1 MRFQYM
7 LMVYIR
13 YLAKNSNNQKKPE
26 FRYRVQKTSE
36 HKPQKNPTLNTTI
49 NTSKKGHSPRA
60 LIIKVPED
68 NAKLLYVLNELQKYQ
83 EELSEQ
89 EHQRDK
95 KTQTQY
101 SQDRAGEVI

>member
-1 MRFQYM
+1 MSLSGYHFSILGRTQATKE
-7 LMVYIR
+7 LYIE
-13 YLAKNSNNQKKPE
+13 YNNKY
-26 FRYRVQKTSE
+26 FR
-36 HKPQKNPTLNTTI
+36 
-49 NTSKKGHSPRA
+49 KGHSPRA